1 MNSQDAI
8 DLGREALM
16 VTMQIGGPIL
26 LIALIDGLIIG
37 VLQGLTQI
45 HDQTVA
51 AIPKIVIVLAAI
63 GLCLPWLSSKM
74 VEYTKDHLR
83 EPVTLRVEHNAGD

>member
-8 DLGREALM
+8 DLGRESLM

-26 LIALIDGLIIG
+26 LIALIVGLAIG
-37 VLQGLTQI
+37 ILQGLTQI

-63 GLCLPWLSSKM
+63 GLCLPWLTSKM
-74 VEYTKDHLR
+74 IEYTQDHLR
-83 EPVTLRVEHNAGD
+83 TPVTLRYDSNAGD